1 MQVKVFCGVFVL
13 LMLNVVLSFAQ
24 GLPCDGTDPDAV
36 CPLDSWVIVL
46 AGIVFVFAAVR
57 LYRKQ
62 RPASIS

>member
-24 GLPCDGTDPDAV
+24 GLPCGGTDPDAV
-36 CPLDSWVIVL
+36 CPLDTWVVVL

-62 RPASIS
+62 KPSIG